1 MADPTPEARL
11 AELLR
16 LLAVPDPGLDER
28 REIERLRR
36 HRLPWTATTAAMALD
51 LARSRSF
58 DDLQVGTAISAAP
71 RVCSGGD
78 ADLLLVDALQATRDW
93 LDTVPLHQWR
103 VPEMQ
108 AQVRRVLVA
117 ASPPALLDLSLV
129 RDDDGWGP
137 RARELASALPAEE
150 IAPAVRLIGDLGA
163 KRPSNSWDAAIAEAV
178 QPEPARCLVAG
189 WLSRAVDA
197 DLATPTCLFSPGNDD
212 VVRRQDLG
220 PGGAAIAV
228 GGRRGQASR
237 RARPCSRQQD
247 VDLLE
252 A

>member
-1 MADPTPEARL
+1 VADPTPEARL

-58 DDLQVGTAISAAP
+58 DDLHVGTALSAAH

-117 ASPPALLDLSLV
+117 ASPPALLDLSLG
-129 RDDDGWGP
+129 RDDDG
-137 RARELASALPAEE
+137 
-150 IAPAVRLIGDLGA
+150 
-163 KRPSNSWDAAIAEAV
+163 
-178 QPEPARCLVAG
+178 
-189 WLSRAVDA
+189 
-197 DLATPTCLFSPGNDD
+197 
-212 VVRRQDLG
+212 
-220 PGGAAIAV
+220 
-228 GGRRGQASR
+228 
-237 RARPCSRQQD
+237 
-247 VDLLE
+247 
-252 A
+252 